1 MSIVLDPASEPKGQL
16 LSRLEE
22 SGRKNLDIS
31 GGGAG
36 LQLPF
41 TDAKYHVI
49 RKSSEAETTFLAG
62 IFGARAEQSYA
73 SVIHEVRRYNKI
85 EDTDGKTKNVGVAV
99 RMIAAT
105 SELDTGFE
113 LTIPNLAAAG
123 QLNNM
128 EAFAAIN
135 VVGFNFSL
143 GDLLVEPGNLDVESF
158 VEFEKSFS
166 RLQSFI
172 FSADAEKHYTP
183 MTIEYVN

>member
-1 MSIVLDPASEPKGQL
+1 MSIVLDPGSAPRVDL
-16 LSRLEE
+16 LNSTKHNE
-22 SGRKNLDIS
+22 KNNLDADS
-31 GGGAG
+31 DGSK

-49 RKSSEAETTFLAG
+49 RKSSQAETTFLAG
-62 IFGARAEQSYA
+62 IFGARASQSFA
-73 SVIHEVRRYNKI
+73 SVVHEVRRYNKI
-85 EDTDGKTKNVGVAV
+85 KSTTGETINVGVAV

-105 SELDTGFE
+105 SELNLGFE

-123 QLNNM
+123 QLNNT

-158 VEFEKSFS
+158 VELEQSFS
-166 RLQSFI
+166 RLQKFI
-172 FSADAEKHYTP
+172 FSTDAEQHYAP
-183 MTIEYVN
+183 MAIEYVS